1 VIDFQKQWL
10 AAVPWETVLNVN
22 KALCQAQKQE
32 PMTNAKGLDAVR
44 QLWEGAA
51 IRTTSLKEVLD
62 LCRQCRELA
71 PFAFNNGNTFA
82 AVGRTL
88 IEDWMKALS
97 PVEAQILRT
106 TVCHYIVGQ
115 VGRRELAQ
123 VLEHF
128 KARPAPQPPV
138 ATPTTPAQALPAPLL
153 TQVRPQA

>member
-1 VIDFQKQWL
+1 VIDLQQKWL
-10 AAVPWETVLNVN
+10 AAVPWESVLTVN
-22 KALCQAQKQE
+22 KALCKDQKQE
-32 PMTNAKGLDAVR
+32 PITNAKGLDAVR

-51 IRTTSLKEVLD
+51 PRIMSLNEVLD

-88 IEDWMKALS
+88 IEDWLKSLT

-115 VGRRELAQ
+115 VGRRELLQ

-128 KARPAPQPPV
+128 KTRPAPQSPPA
-138 ATPTTPAQALPAPLL
+138 ATPPQALPAPLL
-153 TQVRPQA
+153 TQARPQA